1 MLDEKKT
8 ILWKSE
14 MLSYVRGNTCRKIKE
29 KREIDINDQMKLPKP
44 KKKATWFNRLFKLFI
59 GPFAIFCRSLSYLAN
74 LWNTIRKKW
83 KQTIADSNVEA
94 CSRFYRGFLVIFT
107 KSNAFS
113 LLEFY

>member
-44 KKKATWFNRLFKLFI
+44 KRKQLDLTDFLNYLLVHLLYFVDHLAT
-59 GPFAIFCRSLSYLAN
+59 
-74 LWNTIRKKW
+74 
-83 KQTIADSNVEA
+83 
-94 CSRFYRGFLVIFT
+94 
-107 KSNAFS
+107 
-113 LLEFY
+113 